1 MRSEPLSLTL
11 RTLHAE
17 LRELLLATGAG
28 ARLAAMPGSVVRKR
42 IRGGV
47 FVYYQYR
54 DLGGRTRQLYLGP
67 EREAR
72 ITALT
77 ERLAHAAEEEEDT
90 ARIQE
95 LHAAYVA
102 AGAPVLEHA
111 PMRVLRA
118 FATAG
123 VLRSEQGAAVLVG
136 THAFAAYAHLLGV
149 RWAGSL
155 GTQDMDLAAHRDAAA
170 ARQTTGI
177 EIALRRPE
185 ASAPDALAQLETGFL
200 PVPALDP
207 RTPSTSFKVRGQSM
221 RVDLLA
227 TASDDEPGEPVFV
240 PAFGGMAQPLPLLD
254 YLLGETVAGLV
265 VGRRELLVVALP
277 APERFAL
284 HKLVVA
290 RSRPAAFATRAGK
303 DRDQAAQVLA
313 VLREEA
319 PLGLRA
325 ALGALVQRGEP
336 WFTRLREGV
345 AVLASTAPEEVAWVE
360 EELAKL

>member
-1 MRSEPLSLTL
+1 MRTEPLSLTL

-17 LRELLLATGAG
+17 LRELVLAAG
-28 ARLAAMPGSVVRKR
+28 ARARLSAMPGSVVRKR

-54 DLGGRTRQLYLGP
+54 DLVGGTRQLYLGP
-67 EREAR
+67 EHDGRIAALADTLAQPAEEQDAAR
-72 ITALT
+72 I
-77 ERLAHAAEEEEDT
+77 E
-90 ARIQE
+90 E

-123 VLRSEQGAAVLVG
+123 VLRPEQGSAVLVG
-136 THAFAAYAHLLGV
+136 TYAFAAYAHLLGV

-155 GTQDMDLAAHRDAAA
+155 GTQDIDLAAHRDAAS
-170 ARQTTGI
+170 AREATGI

-185 ASAPDALAQLETGFL
+185 VSAPDALDQLEMGFL

-207 RTPSTSFKVRGQSM
+207 RTPSTSYKVRGQPM

-227 TASDDEPGEPVFV
+227 PAAGEAPGEPVFV

-290 RSRPAAFATRAGK
+290 RSRPAAFATKAAK
-303 DRDQAAQVLA
+303 DRDQAALVLA

-325 ALGALVQRGEP
+325 ALGALARRGEP
-336 WFTRLREGV
+336 WLTRLRQGMAALTV
-345 AVLASTAPEEVAWVE
+345 DAAEEAAWVQD
-360 EELAKL
+360 ELAEV